1 MAGNLHHTL
10 DFLRDLRNNNER
22 TWFNANKKR
31 YEQARAAFESIVS
44 EVIGR
49 FDGIDDLGGITAG
62 DAMFRINRDVRFSPD
77 KSPYKT
83 AMGAL
88 LGTEGR
94 KSTGR
99 SYYLQIQPDGGS
111 LLAGG
116 LYAAMPDQLAAMRQ
130 AIAADARPLQEILAA
145 PDFVKYFKTMD
156 GEQVK
161 TTPKGYSKDHPAID
175 LLRYKQFMATHPL
188 TDEQVTGGDLVDHV
202 LDVYRAMKPFV
213 TYLYDVLGTNRA

>member
-1 MAGNLHHTL
+1 MAGGLQHTL

-31 YEQARAAFESIVS
+31 YEQARSAFEAYVS
-44 EVIGR
+44 QVIAR
-49 FDGIDDLGGITAG
+49 FDGVDDLGGITAA
-62 DAMFRINRDVRFSPD
+62 DTMFRINRDVRFSAD

-111 LLAGG
+111 MVAGG
-116 LYAAMPDQLAAMRQ
+116 LYAAMPDQLATMRR
-130 AIAADARPLQEILAA
+130 AIAVDTRPLQAILAA

-161 TTPKGYSKDHPAID
+161 TTPKGYNKDHPAID
-175 LLRYKQFMATHPL
+175 LLRYKQFIATHPL

-202 LDVYRAMKPFV
+202 LEVCHAMKPFI
-213 TYLYDVLGTNRA
+213 TYVYDVLGTNRA